1 MRGLIK
7 DSYFLS
13 VVSCLAERPEK
24 IQQLF
29 TIDEVNEWG
38 FYAIDLTKN
47 GIPTTV
53 VIDDYIPCDEDEG
66 EPIFANSRNGDL
78 WVLLL
83 EKAWAKL
90 HGSYMRIENGDSTTV
105 FRDLTGA
112 PTYFMEFYRGED
124 DYGEEEKE
132 EEPFDDDIQVALTN
146 EMNPI
151 VYLCSRNEKDV
162 GPEVVET
169 YKKLGIMP
177 DSAFA
182 ILKILDINDKKILQ
196 IRNP

>member
-1 MRGLIK
+1 MRGFIK

-13 VVSCLAERPEK
+13 VVSCLAERPATIK
-24 IQQLF
+24 QLF
-29 TIDEVNEWG
+29 AFDEVNEWG

-47 GIPTTV
+47 GIRTTV
-53 VIDDYIPCDEDEG
+53 MIDDYIPCDEDEG

-112 PTYFMEFYRGED
+112 PTYFTEFDRGED
-124 DYGEEEKE
+124 DYEEEEEKEKE
-132 EEPFDDDIQVALTN
+132 EEPFPDDI
-146 EMNPI
+146 
-151 VYLCSRNEKDV
+151 
-162 GPEVVET
+162 
-169 YKKLGIMP
+169 
-177 DSAFA
+177 
-182 ILKILDINDKKILQ
+182 
-196 IRNP
+196 

>member
-38 FYAIDLTKN
+38 LYAIDLTKN

-112 PTYFMEFYRGED
+112 PTYFMEFYRSED

-132 EEPFDDDIQVALTN
+132 EEPFDDNI
-146 EMNPI
+146 
-151 VYLCSRNEKDV
+151 
-162 GPEVVET
+162 
-169 YKKLGIMP
+169 
-177 DSAFA
+177 
-182 ILKILDINDKKILQ
+182 
-196 IRNP
+196 